1 VGAVTHYLRSQI
13 AKQIDDNGIVVW
25 YDPEQTYAAIVDSL
39 DLPKT
44 HFASYQDSFFTL
56 RHQVDHLLDSPTPP
70 RLLVYVPLEPADT
83 AHALAELEAAGV
95 VMKPGQQ
102 PPQRN
107 TRLSVIARQ
116 ALKPILGEETVETIV
131 KQVETG
137 QLLLTDLDN
146 WSDEGGITQGVV
158 SVIFGTG
165 NPQEVALAFLSSPS
179 FDTPLTE
186 RDAVSELAQLL
197 QNTFGVKLLRQ
208 EAPPVLRTRLARHV
222 LTMDLVSGFQGN
234 LPSQLES
241 LPVPA
246 QPSAREACINLVKAW
261 RLRRDLAESYS
272 TQAMLIQ
279 QELGLHSLSFE
290 LANLL
295 KLETFLAVETALQQ
309 NVESALLNTPNPDL
323 VAIADERKSSFWS
336 EYRPDIQAHWA
347 LVSVTG
353 QLLLIANQIE
363 QALKSTPANA
373 KTLFNAYT
381 ASENPWC
388 LLDTH
393 HRHMERRW
401 HDFDSSLHQCH
412 QSLDQLVS
420 CARDRYMDVGGQLA
434 EKFITGY
441 QKAKFR
447 LDGVLHQ
454 TEIFD
459 IEVKPTI
466 STEGEDHKVALI
478 WVDALRYEMARELAQ
493 VLQEDYRQTLQAAIA
508 AVPTITEIGMAAL
521 LPGINSSTEII
532 TVGPSKLGVQVGDM
546 VLKDRASR
554 VKFLQLRAGT
564 SVFAA
569 KLDDLLPKPKKKV
582 RNGIEHARLTLITSQ
597 EIDWIGEGNN
607 VRLARLT
614 MDSILYEL
622 RRGIQVLSG
631 LGIRTIVITADH
643 GYLFGEELR
652 DDMKLDAPGG
662 QKADLHRRVWIGKGG
677 DANSNYL
684 RAKLADFGL
693 TSEFEIVTPL
703 NFACFKVSGGT
714 EAYFH
719 GGLSPQELI
728 IPLITLSPKELPQAS
743 LTSDIHWSI
752 SPGTQKITTR
762 FVSVQIKGTATS
774 LFKLVPPRVRVEV
787 KHKREVI
794 SRLISASY
802 GFEEAT
808 GEVQLSLVG
817 DNLQNIEP
825 NTVALMITEAEPT
838 KQTVFIHLSD
848 ATTGVELIKAVK
860 IDMEISM

>member
-1 VGAVTHYLRSQI
+1 MGAVTDYLRSQI

-25 YDPEQTYAAIVDSL
+25 YDPEQNYTSTADSL

-44 HFASYQDSFFTL
+44 HFASYQGSFFTL
-56 RHQVDHLLDSPTPP
+56 RHQVDHLLDGPTPP

-95 VMKPGQQ
+95 IMKLGQQ

-131 KQVETG
+131 KQVEAG
-137 QLLLTDLDN
+137 QLLLADLDN
-146 WSDEGGITQGVV
+146 WSDEGGITKGVV
-158 SVIFGTG
+158 SVIFGTA
-165 NPQEVALAFLSSPS
+165 NPQEVALVFLSSPS
-179 FDTPLTE
+179 FDIPLIE

-197 QNTFGVKLLRQ
+197 QNSFGVELPRQ

-222 LTMDLVSGFQGN
+222 LTTDLVSGFQED
-234 LPSQLES
+234 LPSQLDA

-279 QELGLHSLSFE
+279 QELGLYSFTFQLDE
-290 LANLL
+290 LLH
-295 KLETFLAVETALQQ
+295 LETFLAVETALQH

-323 VAIADERKSSFWS
+323 VAIADGRKSSFWS
-336 EYRPDIQAHWA
+336 EHRPDIQAHWA
-347 LVSVTG
+347 LVAVAG
-353 QLLLIANQIE
+353 QLLLVANQIE
-363 QALKSTPANA
+363 QALKTTPANA
-373 KTLFNAYT
+373 KTIFDAYT

-401 HDFDSSLHQCH
+401 HDFDSSLHPCH
-412 QSLDQLVS
+412 QSLDQLVH
-420 CARDRYMDVGGQLA
+420 CARDRYMDIGGQLA
-434 EKFITGY
+434 EKFIDGY
-441 QKAKFR
+441 QKAKFK

-454 TEIFD
+454 TQIFETQ
-459 IEVKPTI
+459 IKPNI
-466 STEGEDHKVALI
+466 GTESENHKVAFI
-478 WVDALRYEMARELAQ
+478 WVDALRYEMARELSQ
-493 VLQEDYRQTLQAAIA
+493 VLQEDYGQGFHAAVA
-508 AVPTITEIGMAAL
+508 AVPTITEIGMTAL
-521 LPGINSSTEII
+521 LPGIDSSAEII
-532 TVGPSKLGVQVGDM
+532 AVGPSKLGLQVGNT
-546 VLKDRASR
+546 VLKDRAGR
-554 VKFLQLRAGT
+554 VKFLEAHAGT

-582 RNGIEHARLTLITSQ
+582 RDGIEQSRLILITSQ
-597 EIDWIGEGNN
+597 EIDWIGEGDN

-631 LGIRTIVITADH
+631 LGVETIIIAADH
-643 GYLFGEELR
+643 GYLFGEELK

-677 DANSNYL
+677 EANSNYL
-684 RAKLADFGL
+684 RAKLSDFGL
-693 TSEFEIVTPL
+693 ASEFELVTPR
-703 NFACFKVSGGT
+703 NFACFRVAGGT

-728 IPLITLSPKELPQAS
+728 IPLLTLSSKELPQIGI
-743 LTSDIHWSI
+743 TSDIQWSI
-752 SPGTQKITTR
+752 SPGSRKITTR
-762 FVSVQIKGTATS
+762 FVSVQIKGSATS
-774 LFKLVPPRVRVEV
+774 LFELIPPRVRLEV
-787 KHKREVI
+787 RHKREVI

-808 GEVQLSLVG
+808 GEVQLSLIEG
-817 DNLQNIEP
+817 NSQNIEP
-825 NTVALMITEAEPT
+825 NTVALMITESEPT
-838 KQTVFIHLSD
+838 KQTVSIHLSD
-848 ATTGVELIKAVK
+848 ATTGVELTKAVK